1 MMAVRIEPLAEHAGQ
16 NAIDDDATVGLNETK
31 VRLQNVSERLDES
44 QARLKSVTQ
53 DSWVYRSQLE
63 ECRSEIARMS
73 DLIAVLQDKIAELDR
88 RNQVLLEIG
97 KVFLKEKKWWWH
109 LMPLE
114 WQRKKRNDEL
124 NMRNIFNVGAYVE
137 RYPDVVISGQD
148 PFRHFIY
155 HGIAENREFD

>member
-1 MMAVRIEPLAEHAGQ
+1 MMSVGIEPFAEHIGQ
-16 NAIDDDATVGLNETK
+16 IAKDDNATVGLNEAQ

-73 DLIAVLQDKIAELDR
+73 DMIAVLQDKIAELDR
-88 RNQVLLEIG
+88 RNHVLLEIG
-97 KVFLKEKKWWWH
+97 KVFLKKRKWWWH
-109 LMPLE
+109 LMPLK
-114 WQRKKRNDEL
+114 WRKKKRNDEI

-148 PFRHFIY
+148 PIRHFFY